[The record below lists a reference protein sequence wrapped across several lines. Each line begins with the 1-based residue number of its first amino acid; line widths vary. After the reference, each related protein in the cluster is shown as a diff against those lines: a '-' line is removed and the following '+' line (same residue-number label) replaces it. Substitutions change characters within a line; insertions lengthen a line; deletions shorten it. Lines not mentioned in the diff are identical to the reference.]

1 MMRLPNKSSDIRNE
15 LINNLVENTH
25 KFLRK
30 EIVPVTVCPY
40 ISNFSKSSAGKGLL
54 R

>member
-1 MMRLPNKSSDIRNE
+1 MMRVPNKSSDIRNE
-15 LINNLVENTH
+15 FINNLVENTH
-25 KFLRK
+25 KVLRR

-40 ISNFSKSSAGKGLL
+40 MSNFSISSAGKGLP